1 MSRRAS
7 RADRMPANG
16 RCSISSRVCFGD
28 MVECFG
34 GYQNYRAAIIVVC
47 DLDDRCLKEFRQE
60 LLAILIA
67 CDPQPET
74 RFCIAIEE
82 GEAWLL
88 GDYQAVEA
96 AYPSVD
102 WNVLRGYRNDEI
114 CGTWER
120 LADAVYDCGSE
131 ALKRLGW
138 QAVGKEKE
146 AWAENISSH
155 MDVDRSASPSF
166 QYLREQVRALTR

>member
-1 MSRRAS
+1 M
-7 RADRMPANG
+7 
-16 RCSISSRVCFGD
+16 F
-28 MVECFG
+28 
-34 GYQNYRAAIIVVC
+34 
-47 DLDDRCLKEFRQE
+47 
-60 LLAILIA
+60 LIA

-120 LADAVYDCGSE
+120 LARRIPRWLRSTETVGMAGCREGKGSM
-131 ALKRLGW
+131 G
-138 QAVGKEKE
+138 
-146 AWAENISSH
+146 
-155 MDVDRSASPSF
+155 
-166 QYLREQVRALTR
+166 